1 MMTSNESD
9 GESDALSGSAMNL
22 NYSKEDV
29 EVLIDEAEKLVM
41 DQHKNHLLL
50 APMCENCYAAKTDSH
65 SRVDYSS
72 DSDYETKVSREWIV
86 QSEPN
91 IHLHRISPLNPTRRR
106 KPNAQRRGDWRHSL
120 PECLEYFNKSE
131 SDEGRESQASLPL
144 SDLWEH
150 DQFITEEQE
159 DQCLKKDTLPS
170 NLENFGEDYSKYLYS
185 DTETD
190 SELEFSDEQND
201 DDDDQETANYK
212 ILQSKS
218 ELKTILTQI
227 NTKDDIQFE
236 QLKTKLVSDFFNFSH
251 DQNNFSSI
259 TGRSTGSVYEE

>member
-1 MMTSNESD
+1 MMAAYESD
-9 GESDALSGSAMNL
+9 NDSDVVTGSTMNL

-29 EVLIDEAEKLVM
+29 EELIDEAERLVM
-41 DQHKNHLLL
+41 DQHKNHLLM
-50 APMCENCYAAKTDSH
+50 APSCENCYAAKTDSRS

-159 DQCLKKDTLPS
+159 DQGLKKDALPS

-185 DTETD
+185 DTETE

-201 DDDDQETANYK
+201 DDDDQESANYK
-212 ILQSKS
+212 MLQSKS

-227 NTKDDIQFE
+227 NTKDDREFE
-236 QLKTKLVSDFFNFSH
+236 ELKTNLVSSPSLSQD
-251 DQNNFSSI
+251 
-259 TGRSTGSVYEE
+259 